1 MYSNTVYVEGS
12 CWQWLSGQSLTKSDQ
27 MQVLEGYSDSFI
39 KWLSLST
46 TQCINVIRLPLNKH
60 KLQCCQVWPDPF
72 PILHGPG

>member
-39 KWLSLST
+39 K
-46 TQCINVIRLPLNKH
+46 
-60 KLQCCQVWPDPF
+60 
-72 PILHGPG
+72 